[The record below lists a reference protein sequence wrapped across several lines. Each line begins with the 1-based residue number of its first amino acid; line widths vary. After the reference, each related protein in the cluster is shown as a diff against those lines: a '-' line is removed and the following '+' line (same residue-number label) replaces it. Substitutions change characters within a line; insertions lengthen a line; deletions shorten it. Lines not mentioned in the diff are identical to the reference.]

1 MFSFLFPKDKL
12 YKKQSSFLF
21 LDLHKYIQDSTQK
34 FIQNKIINESNQKNK
49 FKKIFYDSSSY
60 EINDIFY
67 SDFNLDKFDKLDKLD
82 KYNCCYQVNDAS
94 FYMYLFPFSFFLL
107 SKYLGKQS

>member
-12 YKKQSSFLF
+12 YKKQSSFSF

-34 FIQNKIINESNQKNK
+34 FIQNKINESNQKNK
-49 FKKIFYDSSSY
+49 FKKIFYESSSY
-60 EINDIFY
+60 EINDALY
-67 SDFNLDKFDKLDKLD
+67 SDFNLDKLD

-94 FYMYLFPFSFFLL
+94 IYMYLFPLSFFLL